1 MDSFILNFELFF
13 RVKDYIKN
21 GLDSKYLRDPD
32 GQLCMLRKKA
42 RLGVLESAEPE
53 LPQSFPKE
61 GFSDDLMKIP
71 KLTFG
76 TVWKYMIE
84 GVSAKK
90 KIATGKPLVKG
101 YNFFKSGHVLKVL
114 ARHEDNKVYLRSQ
127 VLPSMKKSTVYA
139 CCFVLSSTG
148 TVLRVHCGCPAGVDG
163 RCNHAAATLF
173 SLVEFC
179 VEEGR
184 YLTEIIEQKDSNSR
198 AICSA
203 YSID

>member
-114 ARHEDNKVYLRSQ
+114 AGFLFFLAFASSALCGDDKDFCTPAKKLRKEP
-127 VLPSMKKSTVYA
+127 L
-139 CCFVLSSTG
+139 FVANPEK
-148 TVLRVHCGCPAGVDG
+148 H
-163 RCNHAAATLF
+163 
-173 SLVEFC
+173 
-179 VEEGR
+179 
-184 YLTEIIEQKDSNSR
+184 
-198 AICSA
+198 
-203 YSID
+203 